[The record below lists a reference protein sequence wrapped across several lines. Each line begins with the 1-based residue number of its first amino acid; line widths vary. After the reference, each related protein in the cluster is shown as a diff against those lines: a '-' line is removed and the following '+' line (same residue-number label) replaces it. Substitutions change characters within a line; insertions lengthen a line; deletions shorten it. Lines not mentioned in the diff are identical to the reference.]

1 MNGQEVVG
9 SRQSNLRGKRNG
21 KKRPRNEGTKKRIL
35 ISPFAVAV
43 ALCSMHASSTT
54 VAFFHPAPLA
64 SMNRQ
69 FQQNGANKHK
79 RSFQKKQPT
88 TYWTLGAAKD
98 SDFDIFRGAD
108 ELWRSIDDLQSSSN
122 SLVVAASP
130 VSKPSLPP
138 WLACTQEELAGLSSW
153 EAMKRIR
160 REIESF
166 EDSLMA
172 FGGGNHFS
180 EDDIRDVI
188 RAIYWSASSNSENRS
203 MSQKVSKIVG
213 CVSFCKLLLQLEDDS
228 FDRKMNPNN
237 NIGGNKNTKD
247 KMSYLISRDVLL
259 ASILHYS
266 ESVDLRYDGVYDEIE
281 NAIYKNSYVE
291 NNLGD
296 ESIETQ
302 LPEPATAHHEGT
314 ENTSFDKQIVL
325 PSNPNQDPE
334 VQETSIVMRGDSGN
348 KNDNDGFE
356 SIFSP
361 ESLKLANAATQLKRI
376 EILTSVTLASRGDQ
390 EIRRRPLSSSEY
402 AAARNLMVSLTD
414 DWRALA
420 IRCTASLFRLE
431 GILKHSKVNAGTGDF
446 SRRRDAEA
454 TLTARDSLKM
464 YANLSQQMGLHRL
477 HSQLE
482 AKAFRI
488 LYPRQYSASSALF
501 QEHGAAMNAISGFLS
516 NQLNQ
521 MLSEDLSL
529 MYELEHLE
537 VASRVKQPYSFWKK
551 LLKTRIG
558 TVALSASNDQTLVD
572 SNEDKTS
579 TSIVRRSESPDV
591 QSQVIRSSSDLSI
604 LDVNDAVA
612 LRVIFKARKLHA
624 DESPE
629 TTRER
634 ERILCYYIHHM
645 VRSKWPE
652 TDQSKVKD
660 YVRYPKP
667 NGYQSLH
674 HTSKITRNKQDFH
687 FEVQVRSEEM
697 HRVAEFGVAAHST
710 YKLGGSPS
718 SNILPSSKTSPSVP
732 LSLASSNSES
742 SAVITESELPN
753 QSTEL
758 TTVAGGEKSPL
769 DTPVIELKDSG
780 DSQPYINALAKSR
793 QSLMQSQVYVF
804 LAGGPSSSF
813 ENGELITLS
822 AGSQVIDVLET
833 LRDIND
839 EFDFEDDEVNVWR
852 NGNPAPPE
860 QNIENGD
867 MILIQP
873 TSSLTPIT
881 EILVNKTSSNTVLVG
896 S

>member
-9 SRQSNLRGKRNG
+9 SRQSNLGGKRNG

-35 ISPFAVAV
+35 VSPFTVAV

-69 FQQNGANKHK
+69 FQQIGANKHK

-247 KMSYLISRDVLL
+247 KMSSLISRDVLL

-281 NAIYKNSYVE
+281 NAIYQNSYVE

-314 ENTSFDKQIVL
+314 EDTSFDKKIVL

-420 IRCTASLFRLE
+420 IRCTACCQ
-431 GILKHSKVNAGTGDF
+431 
-446 SRRRDAEA
+446 
-454 TLTARDSLKM
+454 
-464 YANLSQQMGLHRL
+464 ANLS
-477 HSQLE
+477 
-482 AKAFRI
+482 
-488 LYPRQYSASSALF
+488 
-501 QEHGAAMNAISGFLS
+501 
-516 NQLNQ
+516 
-521 MLSEDLSL
+521 
-529 MYELEHLE
+529 
-537 VASRVKQPYSFWKK
+537 
-551 LLKTRIG
+551 
-558 TVALSASNDQTLVD
+558 
-572 SNEDKTS
+572 
-579 TSIVRRSESPDV
+579 
-591 QSQVIRSSSDLSI
+591 
-604 LDVNDAVA
+604 
-612 LRVIFKARKLHA
+612 
-624 DESPE
+624 
-629 TTRER
+629 
-634 ERILCYYIHHM
+634 
-645 VRSKWPE
+645 
-652 TDQSKVKD
+652 
-660 YVRYPKP
+660 
-667 NGYQSLH
+667 
-674 HTSKITRNKQDFH
+674 
-687 FEVQVRSEEM
+687 
-697 HRVAEFGVAAHST
+697 
-710 YKLGGSPS
+710 
-718 SNILPSSKTSPSVP
+718 
-732 LSLASSNSES
+732 
-742 SAVITESELPN
+742 
-753 QSTEL
+753 
-758 TTVAGGEKSPL
+758 
-769 DTPVIELKDSG
+769 
-780 DSQPYINALAKSR
+780 
-793 QSLMQSQVYVF
+793 
-804 LAGGPSSSF
+804 
-813 ENGELITLS
+813 
-822 AGSQVIDVLET
+822 
-833 LRDIND
+833 
-839 EFDFEDDEVNVWR
+839 
-852 NGNPAPPE
+852 
-860 QNIENGD
+860 
-867 MILIQP
+867 
-873 TSSLTPIT
+873 
-881 EILVNKTSSNTVLVG
+881 
-896 S
+896 